1 MSIHV
6 DLAMLYV
13 LNERLP
19 LAKDLSPRPR
29 LGSPCSD
36 LLSTHQER
44 LPSSAAGQQ
53 EDSVR
58 LLRSLV
64 NSGVKEDDLR
74 NGRC

>member
-19 LAKDLSPRPR
+19 LARLSRQAE
-29 LGSPCSD
+29 GFGCDCSD
-36 LLSTHQER
+36 LLNSPER
-44 LPSSAAGQQ
+44 PPITRRQQ

-64 NSGVKEDDLR
+64 NSGEV
-74 NGRC
+74 GGG